1 MSNPFSLSFGK
12 EPKSIISRDLIC
24 DEIIDNFNDK
34 NPGYQVCMITGVRG
48 SGKTVMLT
56 SIAARLK
63 QERDWI
69 VINLSPDCNLI
80 HMMAAELCNRNDLM
94 ELFRDAKINLS
105 LFGLGLEID
114 GVPPIT
120 DEVIALRRMLEKL
133 TRNGKKVLVAIDE
146 VVPAKNIREFIGQF
160 QIFMRENYN
169 IFMLMTGLYENIYEL
184 QNEATLTFL
193 YRAPKVELPPLSTGL
208 IAKSYREIFGL
219 DHDEAVEMAEFS
231 KGYPYAY
238 QLLGYLC
245 WTKNA
250 SWRDVVEEYDTYLE
264 DYVYD
269 KIWSEC
275 SAQDKDVLRAISNAP
290 TDKVENIRNVI
301 GMSSNVFTVYRKR
314 LIKKGLIRSTGH
326 GRLELVLPRFDV
338 FVNNNS

>member
-1 MSNPFSLSFGK
+1 M
-12 EPKSIISRDLIC
+12 
-24 DEIIDNFNDK
+24 
-34 NPGYQVCMITGVRG
+34 
-48 SGKTVMLT
+48 
-56 SIAARLK
+56 
-63 QERDWI
+63 
-69 VINLSPDCNLI
+69 
-80 HMMAAELCNRNDLM
+80 
-94 ELFRDAKINLS
+94 
-105 LFGLGLEID
+105 
-114 GVPPIT
+114 
-120 DEVIALRRMLEKL
+120 
-133 TRNGKKVLVAIDE
+133 
-146 VVPAKNIREFIGQF
+146 
-160 QIFMRENYN
+160 
-169 IFMLMTGLYENIYEL
+169 
-184 QNEATLTFL
+184 TFL

-219 DHDEAVEMAEFS
+219 NHDEAVEMAEFS